1 MYINCQSRQC
11 HVADTDKFGGFNR
24 RSEAAP
30 VDMKILITFSHPSM
44 TRLLDSAKDGI
55 NIHKDII
62 VYIQS

>member
-1 MYINCQSRQC
+1 M
-11 HVADTDKFGGFNR
+11 ADTDKFGGFNR